1 MAKQSFKSIFLPALI
16 TAICSAMLYAS
27 HMPGWCVFCFD
38 EWIQNGVMVFNEILV
53 WLSWGWLFNRIL
65 GLLFWDL
72 LVGMYTEHHP
82 PKMLVQISGIFV
94 FFLTLSLIAHFVFD
108 EPLTSIL
115 VTGGG
120 LTIALGFGIQG
131 LINDLFSSLA
141 IQLDPPFK
149 VGDFINVHHRYLE
162 SEGLIGKVEETN
174 WRTTRMWTTGRNYII
189 VPNSYIT
196 TQILTNYSMPHSL
209 SRFEMN
215 VTLDFSIPSDRAIR
229 VLTAALLD
237 SVGPNGPVS
246 SPKPK
251 VILTKV
257 NSDGAVY
264 KLKYFLEPAQVS
276 PPKARN
282 TINANVL
289 HHLTNAGMSQAYA
302 KQDIFIGKM
311 PKRQKSWGNKED
323 RMHLLSNIDLFKDF
337 SEEMLQAITSSL
349 HLQKFK
355 PDEILFNQGDDGE
368 SIFVLVE
375 GLLEVSMQ
383 TEGKKKHL
391 SFLRPGSFLGEMA
404 LLTGENRSAD
414 VISSTESLVG
424 ELTKDS
430 IMSLATESPEI
441 LNKMTAVV
449 AERRLKNEE
458 ITSKS
463 GNGHNEAIQKAKK
476 NLMARA
482 TNFFFGKKDKS
493 IKS

>member
-1 MAKQSFKSIFLPALI
+1 MVKKIFQSAFFPALV
-16 TAICSAMLYAS
+16 TAFFLAILSLS
-27 HMPGWCVFCFD
+27 NVSGGWLSNLFID
-38 EWIQNGVMVFNEILV
+38 EWVHRGVVVFLEILV
-53 WLSWGWLFNRIL
+53 WFSGGWLFNRL
-65 GLLFWDL
+65 LSVLFWDT

-120 LTIALGFGIQG
+120 LTIALGFGVQG

-149 VGDFINVHHRYLE
+149 VGDFINVHHRYLAA
-162 SEGLIGKVEETN
+162 EGLIGRVEETN
-174 WRTTRMWTTGRNYII
+174 WRTTRMWTTDRNYIV

-196 TQILTNYSMPHSL
+196 TQILTNYSMPKSL
-209 SRFEMN
+209 SRFELN
-215 VTLDFSIPSDRAIR
+215 YTLDFTIPSDRAIR
-229 VLTAALLD
+229 IFNAALLD
-237 SVGPNGPVS
+237 SVGPKGPVA
-246 SPKPK
+246 SPRPTT
-251 VILTKV
+251 ILTGI

-289 HHLTNAGMSQAYA
+289 HHLANAGMSPSYD

-311 PKRQKSWGNKED
+311 PKRQKSWSNKED
-323 RMHLLSNIDLFKDF
+323 RMDLLSNIALFQDF
-337 SEEMLQAITSSL
+337 SGELLEAITNSF
-349 HLQKFK
+349 HLKELK
-355 PDEILFNQGDDGE
+355 PEEVLFNQGDEGE
-368 SIFVLVE
+368 SLFVLVE
-375 GLLEVSMQ
+375 GLLEVSSQ
-383 TEGKKKHL
+383 VKGEKRHL

-404 LLTGENRSAD
+404 LLTGEKRSAD

-424 ELTKDS
+424 ELTKES
-430 IMSLATESPEI
+430 IMSSATENPEI

-449 AERRLKNEE
+449 AKRRLKNKAMWATSAKIHDEAVQQEE
-458 ITSKS
+458 KS
-463 GNGHNEAIQKAKK
+463 
-476 NLMARA
+476 LLARVV
-482 TNFFFGKKDKS
+482 NFFFGNK
-493 IKS
+493 

>member
-1 MAKQSFKSIFLPALI
+1 MIKKIFQTAFLPALV
-16 TAICSAMLYAS
+16 TAFFVVILVVSKAS
-27 HMPGWCVFCFD
+27 GGIFFHD
-38 EWIQNGVMVFNEILV
+38 EWIHKGILIFLEILV
-53 WLSWGWLFNRIL
+53 WLSGGWLFNRLL
-65 GLLFWDL
+65 GLFFWDL

-94 FFLTLSLIAHFVFD
+94 FFLTLSFIAHFVFD

-149 VGDFINVHHRYLE
+149 VGDFINVHHRYLAA
-162 SEGLIGKVEETN
+162 EGLIGRVEETN
-174 WRTTRMWTTGRNYII
+174 WRTTRMWTTDRNYII

-215 VTLDFSIPSDRAIR
+215 YTLDFSIPSDRAIR

-237 SVGPNGPVS
+237 SVGPAGPVA

-251 VILTKV
+251 AILTKV

-289 HHLTNAGMSQAYA
+289 HHLANAGMSPSYD
-302 KQDIFIGKM
+302 KQDLFIGKM
-311 PKRQKSWGNKED
+311 PKRQKSWSDEED
-323 RMHLLSNIDLFKDF
+323 RMDLLSNIALFKDF
-337 SEEMLQAITSSL
+337 SGELLQAITDSF
-349 HLQKFK
+349 HLRELK
-355 PDEILFNQGDDGE
+355 PEEVLFNQGDDGD
-368 SIFVLVE
+368 SLFVLVE
-375 GLLEVSMQ
+375 GLLEVSSQ
-383 TEGKKKHL
+383 VEGEKRHL

-404 LLTGENRSAD
+404 LLTGEKRSAD
-414 VISSTESLVG
+414 VTSSTESLVG
-424 ELTKDS
+424 ELTKES
-430 IMSLATESPEI
+430 IMSLATENPEV

-449 AERRLKNEE
+449 AKRRLKNKEMWATSTKSHDEAVQQEE
-458 ITSKS
+458 KS
-463 GNGHNEAIQKAKK
+463 
-476 NLMARA
+476 LMARVI
-482 TNFFFGKKDKS
+482 NFFFGNK
-493 IKS
+493 

>member
-1 MAKQSFKSIFLPALI
+1 
-16 TAICSAMLYAS
+16 
-27 HMPGWCVFCFD
+27 
-38 EWIQNGVMVFNEILV
+38 
-53 WLSWGWLFNRIL
+53 
-65 GLLFWDL
+65 
-72 LVGMYTEHHP
+72 
-82 PKMLVQISGIFV
+82 
-94 FFLTLSLIAHFVFD
+94 
-108 EPLTSIL
+108 
-115 VTGGG
+115 
-120 LTIALGFGIQG
+120 
-131 LINDLFSSLA
+131 
-141 IQLDPPFK
+141 
-149 VGDFINVHHRYLE
+149 
-162 SEGLIGKVEETN
+162 
-174 WRTTRMWTTGRNYII
+174 
-189 VPNSYIT
+189 
-196 TQILTNYSMPHSL
+196 
-209 SRFEMN
+209 
-215 VTLDFSIPSDRAIR
+215 
-229 VLTAALLD
+229 
-237 SVGPNGPVS
+237 
-246 SPKPK
+246 
-251 VILTKV
+251 
-257 NSDGAVY
+257 
-264 KLKYFLEPAQVS
+264 
-276 PPKARN
+276 
-282 TINANVL
+282 
-289 HHLTNAGMSQAYA
+289 
-302 KQDIFIGKM
+302 
-311 PKRQKSWGNKED
+311 
-323 RMHLLSNIDLFKDF
+323 MHLLSNIDLFKDF

-368 SIFVLVE
+368 SIFILVE

>member
-1 MAKQSFKSIFLPALI
+1 
-16 TAICSAMLYAS
+16 
-27 HMPGWCVFCFD
+27 
-38 EWIQNGVMVFNEILV
+38 
-53 WLSWGWLFNRIL
+53 
-65 GLLFWDL
+65 
-72 LVGMYTEHHP
+72 
-82 PKMLVQISGIFV
+82 
-94 FFLTLSLIAHFVFD
+94 
-108 EPLTSIL
+108 
-115 VTGGG
+115 
-120 LTIALGFGIQG
+120 LTIALGFGVQG

-215 VTLDFSIPSDRAIR
+215 YTLDFSIPSDRAIR

-237 SVGPNGPVS
+237 SVGPNGPVA

-251 VILTKV
+251 AILTKV

-289 HHLTNAGMSQAYA
+289 HHLANAGMSHSYA
-302 KQDIFIGKM
+302 KQDIFLGKM
-311 PKRQKSWGNKED
+311 PKRQKSWSNKED
-323 RMHLLSNIDLFKDF
+323 RMDLLSNIALFKDF
-337 SEEMLQAITSSL
+337 SGELLQAITESF
-349 HLQKFK
+349 HLKELK
-355 PDEILFNQGDDGE
+355 PEKVLFNQGDDGD
-368 SIFVLVE
+368 SLFVLVE
-375 GLLEVSMQ
+375 GLLEVSSQ
-383 TEGKKKHL
+383 VEGEKRHL

-404 LLTGENRSAD
+404 LLTGEKRSAD
-414 VISSTESLVG
+414 VTSSTESLVG

-430 IMSLATESPEI
+430 IMSLATENPEV

-449 AERRLKNEE
+449 AKRRLKNKEMWATSAKSHDEAVQKEE
-458 ITSKS
+458 
-463 GNGHNEAIQKAKK
+463 K
-476 NLMARA
+476 NLMARVI
-482 TNFFFGKKDKS
+482 NFFFGNK
-493 IKS
+493 

>member
-1 MAKQSFKSIFLPALI
+1 MIKKLFQAAFLPALV
-16 TAICSAMLYAS
+16 TAFCVTILLLSNAS
-27 HMPGWCVFCFD
+27 GGLFFKNAWLHEGILIFL
-38 EWIQNGVMVFNEILV
+38 EILV
-53 WLSWGWLFNRIL
+53 WLSGGWLFNRLL
-65 GLLFWDL
+65 GLFFWDL

-120 LTIALGFGIQG
+120 LTIALGFGVQG

-149 VGDFINVHHRYLE
+149 VGDFINVHHRYLAA
-162 SEGLIGKVEETN
+162 EGLIGRVEETN
-174 WRTTRMWTTGRNYII
+174 WRTTRMWTTDRNYIV

-196 TQILTNYSMPHSL
+196 TQILTNYSMPKSL

-215 VTLDFSIPSDRAIR
+215 YTLDFTIPSDRAIR
-229 VLTAALLD
+229 IFNAALLD
-237 SVGPNGPVS
+237 SVGPKGPVA
-246 SPKPK
+246 SPKPTT
-251 VILTKV
+251 ILTGI

-264 KLKYFLEPAQVS
+264 KLKYFLEPAEVS

-289 HHLTNAGMSQAYA
+289 HHLTNAGMAQAYA

-355 PDEILFNQGDDGE
+355 PEEVLFNQGDDGE
-368 SIFVLVE
+368 SLFVLVE
-375 GLLEVSMQ
+375 GLLEVSSQ
-383 TEGKKKHL
+383 VEGEKRHL

-404 LLTGENRSAD
+404 LLTGEKRSAN
-414 VISSTESLVG
+414 VTSSTESLVG
-424 ELTKDS
+424 ELTKES
-430 IMSLATESPEI
+430 IMSLAKENPEV

-449 AERRLKNEE
+449 AKRRLKNKEMWATSTKVHDEAVQKEE
-458 ITSKS
+458 KS
-463 GNGHNEAIQKAKK
+463 
-476 NLMARA
+476 LMARVM
-482 TNFFFGKKDKS
+482 NFFFGNRS
-493 IKS
+493 

>member
-1 MAKQSFKSIFLPALI
+1 MIKKIFQTAFLPALV
-16 TAICSAMLYAS
+16 TAFFVVILVISKAS
-27 HMPGWCVFCFD
+27 GGIFFHD
-38 EWIQNGVMVFNEILV
+38 EWIHKGILIFLEILV
-53 WLSWGWLFNRIL
+53 WLSGGWLFNRLL
-65 GLLFWDL
+65 GLFFWDL

-94 FFLTLSLIAHFVFD
+94 FFLTLSFIAHFVFD

-162 SEGLIGKVEETN
+162 SEGLIGRVEETN
-174 WRTTRMWTTGRNYII
+174 WRTTRMWTTDRNYII

-229 VLTAALLD
+229 VLDAALLD

-289 HHLTNAGMSQAYA
+289 HHLANAGMSPSYD
-302 KQDIFIGKM
+302 KQDLFIGKM
-311 PKRQKSWGNKED
+311 PKRQKSWSDKED
-323 RMHLLSNIDLFKDF
+323 RMHLLSKIDLFKDF

-355 PDEILFNQGDDGE
+355 PEEVLFNQGDDGE
-368 SIFVLVE
+368 SLFVLVE
-375 GLLEVSMQ
+375 GLLEVSLQ
-383 TEGKKKHL
+383 EEGKKKHL

-404 LLTGENRSAD
+404 LLTGEKRSAD
-414 VISSTESLVG
+414 VTSSTESLVG
-424 ELTKDS
+424 ELTKES
-430 IMSLATESPEI
+430 IMSLATENPEV
-441 LNKMTAVV
+441 LKKMTAVV
-449 AERRLKNEE
+449 AKRRLKNEE
-458 ITSKS
+458 IASAS
-463 GNGHNEAIQKAKK
+463 GKDLDKAIQKEEK
-476 NLMARA
+476 NLMARV
-482 TNFFFGKKDKS
+482 TKFFFGKNK
-493 IKS
+493 

>member
-1 MAKQSFKSIFLPALI
+1 MIKKIFQAVFLPALI
-16 TAICSAMLYAS
+16 TAFFLGALSLQHSTWMVA
-27 HMPGWCVFCFD
+27 FRFD
-38 EWIQNGVMVFNEILV
+38 EWVLNGILVFNEILV
-53 WLSWGWLFNRIL
+53 WLSGGWLFYRLL
-65 GLLFWDL
+65 GLFFWDL
-72 LVGMYTEHHP
+72 LVGRYTEHHP

-94 FFLTLSLIAHFVFD
+94 FFLTLSFIAHFVFD

-149 VGDFINVHHRYLE
+149 VGDFINVHHRYLAA
-162 SEGLIGKVEETN
+162 EGLIGRVEETN

-215 VTLDFSIPSDRAIR
+215 YTLDFSIPSDRAIR

-237 SVGPNGPVS
+237 SVGPAGPVA

-251 VILTKV
+251 AILTKV

-282 TINANVL
+282 TINTNVL
-289 HHLTNAGMSQAYA
+289 HHLTNAGMAQAYA

-311 PKRQKSWGNKED
+311 PKRQRSWGNKED

-355 PDEILFNQGDDGE
+355 PEEVLFNQGDDGE
-368 SIFVLVE
+368 SLFVLVE
-375 GLLEVSMQ
+375 GLLEVSLQ
-383 TEGKKKHL
+383 VEGEKRHL
-391 SFLRPGSFLGEMA
+391 TFLRPGSFLGEMA
-404 LLTGENRSAD
+404 LLTGEKRSAD
-414 VISSTESLVG
+414 VISCTESLVG

-430 IMSLATESPEI
+430 IMSLATENPEI
-441 LNKMTAVV
+441 LGQMTAVV
-449 AERRLKNEE
+449 AERRLKNKEKASE
-458 ITSKS
+458 NGKDHDEAMQNEKKS
-463 GNGHNEAIQKAKK
+463 
-476 NLMARA
+476 LMARA

-493 IKS
+493 IKR

>member
-1 MAKQSFKSIFLPALI
+1 MLKKIFQTLFLPALI
-16 TAICSAMLYAS
+16 TAFFAAMLS
-27 HMPGWCVFCFD
+27 LQHSTW
-38 EWIQNGVMVFNEILV
+38 MVGLGIDLWVLRGLYVSNEILL
-53 WLSWGWLFNRIL
+53 WLSVGWLFNRLL
-65 GLLFWDL
+65 GLFFWDL
-72 LVGMYTEHHP
+72 IVGMYTEHHP

-94 FFLTLSLIAHFVFD
+94 FFLTLSFIAHFVFD

-120 LTIALGFGIQG
+120 LIIALGFGIQG

-162 SEGLIGKVEETN
+162 SEGLIGRVEETN

-196 TQILTNYSMPHSL
+196 TQIFTNYSMPQSL

-215 VTLDFSIPSDRAIR
+215 YTLDFAIPSDRAIR

-237 SVGPNGPVS
+237 SVGPAGPVA

-251 VILTKV
+251 AILTKV

-289 HHLTNAGMSQAYA
+289 HHLTNAGMAQAYT

-337 SEEMLQAITSSL
+337 SEEMLQAMTDSF
-349 HLQKFK
+349 HLKKFK
-355 PDEILFNQGDDGE
+355 AEEVLFNQGDDGE
-368 SIFVLVE
+368 SLFVLVE
-375 GLLEVSMQ
+375 GLLEVSSQ
-383 TEGKKKHL
+383 IEGEKRHL

-404 LLTGENRSAD
+404 LLTGEKRSAD

-424 ELTKDS
+424 ELTKES
-430 IMSLATESPEI
+430 IMSSATENPEI

-449 AERRLKNEE
+449 AKRRLKNKAMWATSAKIHDEAVQQEE
-458 ITSKS
+458 KS
-463 GNGHNEAIQKAKK
+463 LLARVVNFYFGNK
-476 NLMARA
+476 
-482 TNFFFGKKDKS
+482 
-493 IKS
+493 

>member
-1 MAKQSFKSIFLPALI
+1 MIKKLFQAAFLPALV
-16 TAICSAMLYAS
+16 TAFFVAILVISKAS
-27 HMPGWCVFCFD
+27 GGLFFD
-38 EWIQNGVMVFNEILV
+38 EWVHRGVLIFLEILV
-53 WLSWGWLFNRIL
+53 WLSGGWLFNRLL
-65 GLLFWDL
+65 GLFFWDL

-94 FFLTLSLIAHFVFD
+94 FFLTLSFIAHFVFD

-149 VGDFINVHHRYLE
+149 VGDFINVHHRYLAA
-162 SEGLIGKVEETN
+162 EGLIGRVEETN
-174 WRTTRMWTTGRNYII
+174 WRTTRMWTTDRNYII

-196 TQILTNYSMPHSL
+196 TQILTNYSMPKSL
-209 SRFEMN
+209 SRFEIN
-215 VTLDFSIPSDRAIR
+215 YTLDFTIPSDRAIR
-229 VLTAALLD
+229 IFNAALLD
-237 SVGPNGPVS
+237 SVGPKGPVA
-246 SPKPK
+246 SPHPTT
-251 VILTKV
+251 ILTGI

-289 HHLTNAGMSQAYA
+289 HHLANAGMSPSYD

-311 PKRQKSWGNKED
+311 PKRQKSWSNKED
-323 RMHLLSNIDLFKDF
+323 RMDLLANIALFQDF
-337 SEEMLQAITSSL
+337 SGELLEAITNSF
-349 HLQKFK
+349 HLKELK
-355 PDEILFNQGDDGE
+355 PEEVLFNQGDEGE
-368 SIFVLVE
+368 SLFVLVE
-375 GLLEVSMQ
+375 GLLEVSSQ
-383 TEGKKKHL
+383 VKGEKRHL

-404 LLTGENRSAD
+404 LLTGEKRSAD

-424 ELTKDS
+424 ELTKES
-430 IMSLATESPEI
+430 IMSSATENPEI

-449 AERRLKNEE
+449 AKRRLKNKEMWATSAKIHDEAVQQEE
-458 ITSKS
+458 KS
-463 GNGHNEAIQKAKK
+463 
-476 NLMARA
+476 LLARVV
-482 TNFFFGKKDKS
+482 NFFFGNK
-493 IKS
+493 

>member
-1 MAKQSFKSIFLPALI
+1 MAKQSLKSIFLPALV
-16 TAICSAMLYAS
+16 TAFFSAVLYAS
-27 HMPGWCVFCFD
+27 HMPGWCLFCFD
-38 EWIQNGVMVFNEILV
+38 EWIHRGILIFNEILV
-53 WLSWGWLFNRIL
+53 WFSGGWLFNRLL
-65 GLLFWDL
+65 GLFFWDL
-72 LVGMYTEHHP
+72 IVGMYTEHHP
-82 PKMLVQISGIFV
+82 PKMLVQISSIFV

-120 LTIALGFGIQG
+120 LTIALGFGVQG

-149 VGDFINVHHRYLE
+149 VGDFINVHHRYLAA
-162 SEGLIGKVEETN
+162 EGLIGRVEETN

-196 TQILTNYSMPHSL
+196 TQILTNYSMPQSL

-215 VTLDFSIPSDRAIR
+215 YTLDFAIPSDRAIR

-237 SVGPNGPVS
+237 SVGPAGPVA

-251 VILTKV
+251 AILTKV

-289 HHLTNAGMSQAYA
+289 HHLTNAGMAQAYA

-311 PKRQKSWGNKED
+311 PKRQRSWGNKED

-355 PDEILFNQGDDGE
+355 PEEVLFNQGDDGE
-368 SIFVLVE
+368 SLFVLVE
-375 GLLEVSMQ
+375 GLLEVSIP
-383 TEGKKKHL
+383 TEGKKQHL

-404 LLTGENRSAD
+404 LLTGEKRSAD
-414 VISSTESLVG
+414 VLSSTESLVG

-449 AERRLKNEE
+449 AQRRLKNEKM
-458 ITSKS
+458 TSTS
-463 GNGHNEAIQKAKK
+463 GNGRDEDAIQKEKR

-482 TNFFFGKKDKS
+482 TNFFFGKKKKS
-493 IKS
+493 I